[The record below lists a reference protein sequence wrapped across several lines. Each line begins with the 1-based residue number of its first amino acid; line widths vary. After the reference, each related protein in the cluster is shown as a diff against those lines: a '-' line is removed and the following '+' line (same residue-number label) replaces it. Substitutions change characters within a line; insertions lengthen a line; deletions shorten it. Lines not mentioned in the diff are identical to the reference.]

1 MAKTNQEETVSKNAV
16 KKITIDDALKNQFRF
31 STDHELDA
39 YAKELGDVTFHEK
52 EDWDAKRAKLMA
64 RFGQK
69 MDNNFSSVGF
79 KPGTI
84 VNKNKGRIVP
94 EYGLSPED
102 GDYGG
107 RRIRC
112 VIQKP
117 HGVQRESVRLPS
129 VNGYQVPIKYGQPVC
144 IPEPIFLAL
153 RSAMDPVVRQQKI
166 MDGNVTDRTTT
177 FLEYR
182 PTNIISEA
190 QVDPET
196 AHLCASLVEWY
207 QRKGPEFIA
216 GLSESDLNIV
226 AKKLQLQLDKKEG
239 NAVRRLTVDEIRD
252 AVFIFVFGDIPY
264 FGPDGAEEAA

>member
-1 MAKTNQEETVSKNAV
+1 MT
-16 KKITIDDALKNQFRF
+16 KITLEEALKNQFRF
-31 STDHELDA
+31 STDHELKAFAD
-39 YAKELGDVTFHEK
+39 ELGDVTFHEK
-52 EDWDAKRAKLMA
+52 EDWDSKRAKLMA

-69 MDNNFSSVGF
+69 LDNNFSSVGF
-79 KPGTI
+79 RPDTI
-84 VNKNKGRIVP
+84 VNRNKGRIVP
-94 EYGLSPED
+94 EYGLTPDD

-112 VIQKP
+112 IIQKP

-153 RSAMDPVVRQQKI
+153 RSAVDPIVKQHKI
-166 MDGNVTDRTTT
+166 MDGNVLDRSTT

-196 AHLCASLVEWY
+196 AHLCASLNEWY
-207 QRKGPEFIA
+207 QRKGPKFIA
-216 GLSESDLNIV
+216 DLSEPDLNVV
-226 AKKLQLQLDKKEG
+226 AKKLQIQLDKKEG
-239 NAVRRLTVDEIRD
+239 NAVRRLSVDEIRD

-264 FGPDGAEEAA
+264 LGELEAEAEAAA